1 MLSRL
6 QAFRIKN
13 MDLDKN
19 SLWIGVRQL
28 VGRPGF
34 SDEKSLSI
42 ESPES
47 YGEGMVSVSEGD
59 QIGLSLRL
67 ESVHDGI
74 LVSGQIS
81 AIARGECVRCLEP
94 CSVELEIDFQE
105 LFLFSSSDTEALAV
119 KNDGIDLQSI
129 VRDAIVLELPFQ
141 PLCEEVCLGMDPV
154 SGEKHKVPPR
164 ESVSNQIDPRWQELT
179 KLFGKDSETPQ
190 ARKES

>member
-1 MLSRL
+1 MLSLL
-6 QAFRIKN
+6 QDSRIKV
-13 MDLDKN
+13 MDLDEN
-19 SLWIGVRQL
+19 SLWVGVRQF
-28 VGRPGF
+28 VGRPG
-34 SDEKSLSI
+34 SSEETSLSI

-47 YGEGMVSVSEGD
+47 YGKGMVSVSEGD
-59 QIGLSLRL
+59 KISLFLRL

-74 LVSGQIS
+74 LASGQIS
-81 AIARGECVRCLEP
+81 TIARGECVRCLEP
-94 CSVELEIDFQE
+94 CSAELQVDFQE
-105 LFLFSSSDTEALAV
+105 LFLFSASDTEALSV

-141 PLCEEVCLGMDPV
+141 PLCEEVCLGLDPV